1 VKYFAPAGTAIGP
14 HTAAIALLSGLSS
27 KKAHAELASALA
39 RHAGRDRAF
48 LMSTGRAG
56 MSVAL
61 QAMRQLHPDRTE
73 VLVPGYT
80 CYSVPASVKLAGL
93 TPRLIDIDANT
104 LSPDLTALDGLDT
117 SRVLALVTAN
127 LYGIPN
133 QLRELEAFAR
143 SRGILMLDD
152 AAQALGA
159 TLGGR
164 NVGGFGDAGLYSFD
178 KGKNI
183 TSIEGGAITASGV
196 LAGALDARCASL
208 VPTSA
213 VRTAMTSAKLLV
225 YSTMLRPTAY
235 GLVNKLPLGLG
246 TTRWEDD
253 YPLGAYSPVLAA
265 VALRLYRQLDRL
277 TRTRT
282 VNARALR
289 EALADVPGI
298 RLPAI
303 APDANPAWVRF
314 VMFMDDPAR
323 RGRAVAA
330 LNAAGIGATV
340 SYPQALVDVPEARA
354 LLAGDAGA
362 QEGARN
368 VAASVVTLPTHAY
381 VPEDLGSRVRAILAA
396 I

>member
-1 VKYFAPAGTAIGP
+1 VRHLAPAGTAIGP
-14 HTAAIALLSGLSS
+14 LSAAAGLLAGLAS
-27 KKAHAELASALA
+27 KKSHATLADALA

-61 QAMRQLHPDRTE
+61 QAMRTLHPERTE

-93 TPRLIDIDANT
+93 TPRLVDIDPHT
-104 LSPDLTALDGLDT
+104 LSPDPAALESLDT

-133 QLRELEAFAR
+133 HLRELEGFAR
-143 SRGILMLDD
+143 ARGILMLDD

-159 TLGGR
+159 TLGGK

-183 TSIEGGAITASGV
+183 TSIEGGAITASGE
-196 LAGALDARCASL
+196 LARALEARCASL

-235 GLVNKLPLGLG
+235 GLMNKLPLGLG
-246 TTRWEDD
+246 ATRWEDD

-265 VALRLYRQLDRL
+265 VALRLYRRLDRL
-277 TRTRT
+277 TRTRAD
-282 VNARALR
+282 NARGLR
-289 EALADVPGI
+289 EALQDLPGV

-303 APDANPAWVRF
+303 AADASPAWARF
-314 VMFMDDPAR
+314 VLFMDDAAR
-323 RGRAVAA
+323 RTRAVAA
-330 LNAAGIGATV
+330 LNGAGIGATV

-354 LLAGDAGA
+354 LLNGAAGS
-362 QEGARN
+362 QEGSRK

-381 VPEDLGSRVRAILAA
+381 VPKDLGSRVRDILAGL
-396 I
+396 

>member
-1 VKYFAPAGTAIGP
+1 VKYYAPAGTALGP
-14 HTAAIALLSGLSS
+14 HSAAFGLLAGLAS
-27 KKAHAELASALA
+27 KKSHAALAVALA
-39 RHAGRDRAF
+39 RHAGRERAF

-93 TPRLIDIDANT
+93 TPRLMDVDADS
-104 LSPDLTALDGLDT
+104 LSPDLGALERSDT

-133 QLRELEAFAR
+133 QLSELELFAR

-183 TSIEGGAITASGV
+183 TSIEGGAITASGA
-196 LAGALDARCASL
+196 LASALESRCATL
-208 VPTSA
+208 LPTRA
-213 VRTAMTSAKLLV
+213 VRTAMTAAKLLV
-225 YSTMLRPTAY
+225 YSTLLRPTAY

-265 VALRLYRQLDRL
+265 VALRLYRKLDRL
-277 TRTRT
+277 TRTRAD
-282 VNARALR
+282 NARGLR
-289 EALADVPGI
+289 EALQGMTGI
-298 RLPAI
+298 RLPVV
-303 APDANPAWVRF
+303 APDASPAWARF
-314 VMFMDDPAR
+314 VIFMDEPKR
-323 RGRAVAA
+323 RARAVSA

-354 LLAGDAGA
+354 LLAADAGA
-362 QEGARN
+362 QPGSRR

-381 VPEDLGSRVRAILAA
+381 VPGDLGARVREVLARV
-396 I
+396 

>member
-1 VKYFAPAGTAIGP
+1 MKHLAPAGTAIGP
-14 HTAAIALLSGLSS
+14 HTAAFGLLAGLVS
-27 KKAHAELASALA
+27 KKSHARLADALA
-39 RHAGRDRAF
+39 RHAGRERAF

-56 MSVAL
+56 MSVVL
-61 QAMRQLHPDRTE
+61 QAMNTLAPGRTE

-80 CYSVPASVKLAGL
+80 CYSVAASVKLAGL
-93 TPRLIDIDANT
+93 TPRFVDIDAST
-104 LSPDLTALDGLDT
+104 LSPDLAALERLDT
-117 SRVLALVTAN
+117 SRVLALVSAN

-133 QLRELEAFAR
+133 RLRELETFAR
-143 SRGILMLDD
+143 SRGIFLLDD

-183 TSIEGGAITASGV
+183 TSIEGGAITASGA
-196 LAGALDARCASL
+196 LARALDTRCASL
-208 VPTSA
+208 VPTSRA
-213 VRTAMTSAKLLV
+213 RTAMTSAKLLV

-235 GLVNKLPLGLG
+235 GLMNKLPLGLG

-265 VALRLYRQLDRL
+265 VALRLYRRLDQLTQ
-277 TRTRT
+277 TRAR
-282 VNARALR
+282 NARGLI
-289 EALADVPGI
+289 EALEDLPGI
-298 RLPAI
+298 RLPQI
-303 APDANPAWVRF
+303 AADATPAWARF
-314 VMFMDDPAR
+314 VLFIDDPAR
-323 RGRAVAA
+323 RVRAVAA

-354 LLAGDAGA
+354 LLTEDAVS
-362 QEGARN
+362 QEGSRA

-381 VPEDLGSRVRAILAA
+381 VPKDLGARVRAVIARA
-396 I
+396 

>member
-1 VKYFAPAGTAIGP
+1 MKHYAPAGTAIGP
-14 HTAAIALLSGLSS
+14 HTVALGLLAGLAS
-27 KKAHAELASALA
+27 KKSHTGLAAALA
-39 RHAGRDRAF
+39 RHAGRERAF

-56 MSVAL
+56 MSVVL
-61 QAMRQLHPDRTE
+61 QAMRKLHPDRTE

-93 TPRLIDIDANT
+93 TPRLVDINADT
-104 LSPDLTALDGLDT
+104 LSPDLGALDKLDS

-133 QLRELEAFAR
+133 QLRELESFAR

-183 TSIEGGAITASGV
+183 TSIEGGAITAG
-196 LAGALDARCASL
+196 GALADALEARCASL
-208 VPTSA
+208 VPTSP

-235 GLVNKLPLGLG
+235 GLMNKLPLGLG

-265 VALRLYRQLDRL
+265 VALRLYRKLEVL
-277 TRTRT
+277 TRTRAD
-282 VNARALR
+282 NARGLH
-289 EALADVPGI
+289 EALQGVAGI
-298 RLPAI
+298 RLPVI
-303 APDANPAWVRF
+303 AADAQPAWARF
-314 VMFMDDPAR
+314 VMFMEDPAR
-323 RGRAVAA
+323 RTRAVAA

-354 LLAGDAGA
+354 LLEGDAGA
-362 QEGARN
+362 QGGSRR

-381 VPEDLGSRVRAILAA
+381 VPRDLGSRVRKVLAGV
-396 I
+396 

>member
-1 VKYFAPAGTAIGP
+1 MRHLAPAGTAIGP
-14 HTAAIALLSGLSS
+14 HTAALGLLAGLVSKSS
-27 KKAHAELASALA
+27 HAELARSMAQ
-39 RHAGRDRAF
+39 HAGRNSAF

-56 MSVAL
+56 MSVVL
-61 QAMRQLHPDRTE
+61 QTMKTLAPDRNE

-93 TPRLIDIDANT
+93 TPRFVDIDANT
-104 LSPDLTALDGLDT
+104 LSPDLAALERLDT
-117 SRVLALVTAN
+117 SRVLALVSAN

-133 QLRELEAFAR
+133 QLRELEGFAR

-183 TSIEGGAITASGV
+183 TSIEGGAITASGE
-196 LAGALDARCASL
+196 LARALESRCASL

-235 GLVNKLPLGLG
+235 GLMNKLPLGLG

-265 VALRLYRQLDRL
+265 VALRLYRRLDQLTL
-277 TRTRT
+277 TRAT
-282 VNARALR
+282 NARGLSESLR
-289 EALADVPGI
+289 DLPGI
-298 RLPAI
+298 RLPRI
-303 APDANPAWVRF
+303 AADANPAWARF
-314 VMFMDDPAR
+314 VLFMDDAAR

-354 LLAGDAGA
+354 LLAADAGP
-362 QEGARN
+362 QEGSRK

-381 VPEDLGSRVRAILAA
+381 VPADLGARVREILARV
-396 I
+396 

>member
-1 VKYFAPAGTAIGP
+1 MRHFAPAGTAIGP
-14 HTAAIALLSGLSS
+14 FSAASGLLAGLVS
-27 KKAHAELASALA
+27 KKSHPALAGALA
-39 RHAGRDRAF
+39 RHAGRERAV
-48 LMSTGRAG
+48 LTSTGRAG

-61 QAMRQLHPDRTE
+61 QAMRTLFPGRSE

-93 TPRLIDIDANT
+93 TPRLVDIDPDT
-104 LSPDLTALDGLDT
+104 LSPDPAALERLDT

-133 QLRELEAFAR
+133 RLPDLESFAR
-143 SRGILMLDD
+143 ARGILMLDD

-159 TLGGR
+159 TLAGR

-183 TSIEGGAITASGV
+183 TSIEGGAITASGE
-196 LAGALDARCASL
+196 LARALEARSASL

-225 YSTMLRPTAY
+225 YSTMLRPMAY
-235 GLVNKLPLGLG
+235 GLMNKLPLGLG

-265 VALRLYRQLDRL
+265 VALRLYRKLDEL
-277 TRTRT
+277 TRTRAD
-282 VNARALR
+282 NARLLR
-289 EALADVPGI
+289 EALHDLPGI
-298 RLPAI
+298 HLPAI
-303 APDANPAWVRF
+303 AADASPAWARF
-314 VMFMDDPAR
+314 VLFMDDAGR
-323 RGRAVAA
+323 RARAVAV

-340 SYPQALVDVPEARA
+340 SYPQALIDVPEARA
-354 LLAGDAGA
+354 LLDGDAGN
-362 QEGARN
+362 QEGSRK

-381 VPEDLGSRVRAILAA
+381 VPRDLGPRVRDIITRL
-396 I
+396 

>member
-1 VKYFAPAGTAIGP
+1 VRHLAPAGTAIGP
-14 HTAAIALLSGLSS
+14 LSAAAGLLAGLAS
-27 KKAHAELASALA
+27 KKSHATLADALA

-61 QAMRQLHPDRTE
+61 QAMRTLHPERTE

-93 TPRLIDIDANT
+93 TPRLVDIDPHT
-104 LSPDLTALDGLDT
+104 LSPDPAALESLDT

-133 QLRELEAFAR
+133 HLRELEGFAR
-143 SRGILMLDD
+143 ARGILMLDD

-159 TLGGR
+159 TLGGK

-183 TSIEGGAITASGV
+183 TSIEGGAITVSGE
-196 LAGALDARCASL
+196 LARALEARCASL
-208 VPTSA
+208 LPTSA

-235 GLVNKLPLGLG
+235 GLMNKLPLGLG

-265 VALRLYRQLDRL
+265 VALRLYRRLDRL
-277 TRTRT
+277 TRTRAD
-282 VNARALR
+282 NARGLR
-289 EALADVPGI
+289 EALQDLPGV

-303 APDANPAWVRF
+303 AADASPAWARF
-314 VMFMDDPAR
+314 VLFMDDAAR
-323 RGRAVAA
+323 RTRAVAA
-330 LNAAGIGATV
+330 LNGAGIGATV

-354 LLAGDAGA
+354 LLNGAAGS
-362 QEGARN
+362 QEGSRK

-381 VPEDLGSRVRAILAA
+381 VPKDLGSRVRDILASL
-396 I
+396 